1 MRRALLIV
9 LLGTTAVALLVGVA
23 PAAAK
28 SAAFKTGTYKVKG
41 LPPGGTVTL
50 KHAQCGGKLQ
60 FCVALPE
67 SPAILCEGGPG
78 ETYRI
83 GDFAPLVAL
92 PSSGKVTEQAPFEV
106 DLAPPGQ
113 TGLSATGQST
123 FSITFKKNGTARGY
137 FTESLTY
144 PLLSTESAPEKCSSK
159 VPFTAKLA

>member
-1 MRRALLIV
+1 M
-9 LLGTTAVALLVGVA
+9 
-23 PAAAK
+23 
-28 SAAFKTGTYKVKG
+28 AFKTGTYKVNRTSS

-50 KHAQCGGKLQ
+50 KHTQCAGKLQ
-60 FCVALPE
+60 FCVALPR
-67 SPAILCEGGPG
+67 SPTIFCKGGPG

-83 GDFAPLVAL
+83 GDFATPVAL

-123 FSITFKKNGTARGY
+123 FSITFTENGTARGY
-137 FTESLTY
+137 FEESLTY
-144 PLLSTESAPEKCSSK
+144 PLLGTESVPLKCSSK